1 MDSDRFKNPVYGGRR
16 DFQEGLGN
24 IDGEFAEELNIFR
37 QPDRQH
43 DLETF

>member
-1 MDSDRFKNPVYGGRR
+1 MDSDRFKNPIYGGRR

-24 IDGEFAEELNIFR
+24 LCGEFAEELNIFR

>member
-1 MDSDRFKNPVYGGRR
+1 METDGHQKPIYGGRR

-24 IDGEFAEELNIFR
+24 IGGEFAEELNIFR